1 MEGHLNWTLR
11 EVASFLRIGYAS
23 ARGRVRR
30 LGDGSRGELV
40 LAFGRV
46 PLARVGRTWLARPED
61 VEQALFGGGDAA
73 PPVAPPQQVAARAAR
88 RGRPRQSSASIGIGG
103 EQ

>member
-1 MEGHLNWTLR
+1 MEQHLNWTLQ
-11 EVASFLRIGYAS
+11 EVAAFLRLDYSS
-23 ARGRVRR
+23 ARSRVRR

-46 PLARVGRTWLARPED
+46 PLARVGRAWLARPKD
-61 VEQALFGGGDAA
+61 VEMALFGDAA
-73 PPVAPPQQVAARAAR
+73 SPPPQTPQVAARPR
-88 RGRPRQSSASIGIGG
+88 RGRPRQSASIGG